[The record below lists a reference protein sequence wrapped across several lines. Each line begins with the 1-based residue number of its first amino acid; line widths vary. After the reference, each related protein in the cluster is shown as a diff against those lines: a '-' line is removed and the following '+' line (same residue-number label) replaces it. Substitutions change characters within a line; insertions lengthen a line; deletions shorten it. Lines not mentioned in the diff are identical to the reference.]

1 MSAAILFGILIG
13 FIIIGV
19 PVCFCIA
26 YSGIGFLLFTQ
37 MKPLILIAQRAL
49 NGMDSYT
56 LLAIP
61 LFTLAGYIMDKGGL
75 SKRLV
80 DFLEKACFW
89 IPGGMGTIT
98 VLCCAVF
105 AALTGSGP
113 ATVAGIGAI
122 MYPAMKN
129 GGYHADTSAGLLAC
143 GGALGPVI
151 PPSICMIVYGT
162 TMGVSVPAMFMA
174 AVVPGLLMAFFLIIT
189 NILVCKRQ
197 RVQQSRKHYSA
208 HEILVAFSHA
218 WGVLLL
224 PIVVLG
230 GIYGG
235 IFTPTEAAAICV
247 TFALILGVCYREL
260 TIRNLLDSL
269 IKTVET
275 SAMVIIIVGMSAILS
290 WILSATGIPAQ
301 IASAVVPYLGNKYV
315 YILVLLLILFLIG
328 CLMETVA
335 SMLILGPIL
344 VPIGLQLGMNDLHLS
359 MVFCIALVVGMV
371 TPPFGLNLFTACA
384 TTGQTFT
391 QVVRGMIPFLI
402 ALVVAVFVI
411 SFVPELS
418 LFLPRAMGLIS

>member
-1 MSAAILFGILIG
+1 MSALILFGILIG
-13 FIIIGV
+13 FILIGI

-26 YSGIGFLLFTQ
+26 YSGIGFLMFTQ

-80 DFLEKACFW
+80 EFLEKSCFW

-122 MYPAMKN
+122 MYPAMKS
-129 GGYHADTSAGLLAC
+129 GGYREETAAGLLAC

-174 AVVPGLLMAFFLIIT
+174 AIVPGLLMALFLIVT
-189 NILVCKRQ
+189 NIFVCKRQ
-197 RVQQSRKHYSA
+197 GVVQVRQHHSPG
-208 HEILVAFSHA
+208 EIWKAFTKA

-224 PIVVLG
+224 PIIVLG

-235 IFTPTEAAAICV
+235 VFTPTEASAICV
-247 TFALILGVCYREL
+247 AFALLLGVCYREL
-260 TIRNLLDSL
+260 NFKNLLDSL

-301 IASAVVPYLGNKYV
+301 IAATVVPYLGNKYI
-315 YILVLLLILFLIG
+315 YIIVLLLILFLIG

-344 VPIGLQLGMNDLHLS
+344 VPIGLALGMNDLHLS
-359 MVFCIALVVGMV
+359 MVFSLALVVGMV

-384 TTGQTFT
+384 TTNQTFT
-391 QVVRGMIPFLI
+391 QVVRGMIPYLI
-402 ALVVAVFVI
+402 ALVAAVVVAAFA
-411 SFVPELS
+411 PELS
-418 LFLPRAMGLIS
+418 LFLPRAMGLIA

>member
-1 MSAAILFGILIG
+1 MSAFVIFGILIG
-13 FIIIGV
+13 LILIGV

-37 MKPLILIAQRAL
+37 MKPLILVAQRAL

-105 AALTGSGP
+105 AALTGSGA

-122 MYPAMKN
+122 MYPAMMRANYNK
-129 GGYHADTSAGLLAC
+129 DTAAGLLAC

-174 AVVPGLLMAFFLIIT
+174 AIVPGILMALALIVT
-189 NILVCKRQ
+189 NIIVCKRQ
-197 RVQQSRKHYSA
+197 GIVQVKEHHSA
-208 HEILVAFSHA
+208 KEIWDAFKKA

-235 IFTPTEAAAICV
+235 FFTPTEASAICV
-247 TFALILGVCYREL
+247 TFALILGILYHEL
-260 TIRNLLDSL
+260 TLKNMFESMV
-269 IKTVET
+269 KTVET
-275 SAMVIIIVGMSAILS
+275 SAMVILIVGMSAILS

-301 IASAVVPYLGNKYV
+301 IAAKVVPYLGNKYV
-315 YILVLLLILFLIG
+315 YIIVLLLILFIIG

-344 VPIGLQLGMNDLHLS
+344 VPIGLQLGLNDLHLS
-359 MVFCIALVVGMV
+359 MIFCLALIVGMV

-384 TTGQTFT
+384 TTGRSFM
-391 QVVRGMIPFLI
+391 QVVKGMIPFII
-402 ALVVAVFVI
+402 ALIVSVCLA
-411 SFVPELS
+411 SFIPEIC
-418 LFLPRAMGLIS
+418 LFLPQTMGLA

>member
-1 MSAAILFGILIG
+1 MSAFIIFGILIG
-13 FIIIGV
+13 FIFLGV
-19 PVCFCIA
+19 PVCFSIA
-26 YSGIGFLLFTQ
+26 YSGIGYILSSQ
-37 MKPLILIAQRAL
+37 AQPLILIAQRSL
-49 NGMDSYT
+49 NGMDNYT

-61 LFTLAGYIMDKGGL
+61 LFTLAGFIMDKGGL

-80 DFLEKACFW
+80 AFLERAFFW
-89 IPGGMGTIT
+89 IPGGIGTIT

-113 ATVAGIGAI
+113 ATVAAIGAI
-122 MYPAMKN
+122 TYPAMKQA
-129 GGYHADTSAGLLAC
+129 GYRENSAAGLLAC

-162 TMGVSVPAMFMA
+162 TFGVSVPAMFMA
-174 AVVPGLLMAFFLIIT
+174 AVVPGLLMALFLIVT
-189 NILVCKRQ
+189 NIFVCKRQ
-197 RVQQSRKHYSA
+197 NVAQVKKSYTLR
-208 HEILVAFSHA
+208 EIWMSFTKS

-235 IFTPTEAAAICV
+235 IFTPTEASAVCV
-247 TFALILGVCYREL
+247 VFAVVLGICYREL
-260 TIRNLLDSL
+260 NLKNMLEAL
-269 IKTVET
+269 VKTVET

-301 IASAVVPYLGNKYV
+301 IAAKVVPFLGNQYV
-315 YILVLLLILFLIG
+315 YIIVLLIILFIIG

-344 VPIGLQLGMNDLHLS
+344 VPIGLELGVNELHLS
-359 MVFCIALVVGMV
+359 MIFCLALIVGMV

-384 TTGQTFT
+384 TTGQSFM
-391 QVVRGMIPFLI
+391 QVVKGMVPYMVALI
-402 ALVVAVFVI
+402 IAVIIV
-411 SFVPELS
+411 SFVPELA
-418 LFLPRAMGLIS
+418 LFLPHITGVT

>member
-1 MSAAILFGILIG
+1 MSAVILFGILIG
-13 FIIIGV
+13 FIAVGI

-26 YSGIGFLLFTQ
+26 YSGIGFLLFTH
-37 MKPLILIAQRAL
+37 MKPMILIAQRAL

-61 LFTLAGYIMDKGGL
+61 LFILAGYIMDKGGL

-80 DFLEKACFW
+80 DFLGKAFFW
-89 IPGGMGTIT
+89 LPGGMGTIT
-98 VLCCAVF
+98 VMCCAFF

-122 MYPAMKN
+122 MYPGMKN
-129 GGYHADTSAGLLAC
+129 AGYRKETAAGLLAC
-143 GGALGPVI
+143 SGALGPII

-162 TMGVSVPAMFMA
+162 AMSVSVPAMFMA
-174 AVVPGLLMAFFLIIT
+174 AIGPGVLIAAMLIVT
-189 NILVCKRQ
+189 NLIVCKRQ
-197 RVQQSRKHYSA
+197 NVQQNKTRYSIK
-208 HEILVAFSHA
+208 EIWESFKHA

-235 IFTPTEAAAICV
+235 AFTPTEAAAISV
-247 TFALILGVCYREL
+247 GFSFVLGICYREL
-260 TIRNLLDSL
+260 SIISLRDSL
-269 IKTVET
+269 LKTVET
-275 SAMVIIIVGMSAILS
+275 AAMVIIIVGMSSILS

-301 IASAVVPYLGNKYV
+301 LAAAAVPMLGNKYV
-315 YILVLLLILFLIG
+315 FMIVLLVILFLIG
-328 CLMETVA
+328 CIMETVA

-344 VPIGLQLGMNDLHLS
+344 VPIGLALGINDLHLA

-384 TTGQTFT
+384 TTEQSFAD
-391 QVVRGMIPFLI
+391 VVKGMVPFLI
-402 ALVVAVFVI
+402 TLILAVLIVA
-411 SFVPELS
+411 FVPELS
-418 LFLPRAMGLIS
+418 LFLPRAMGVI

>member
-1 MSAAILFGILIG
+1 MSAGILFGILIV
-13 FIIIGV
+13 FIFIGI

-37 MKPLILIAQRAL
+37 MKPMILIAQRAL

-61 LFTLAGYIMDKGGL
+61 LFTLAGYMMDKGGL

-89 IPGGMGTIT
+89 VPGGMGTIT
-98 VLCCAVF
+98 ILCCAVF
-105 AALTGSGP
+105 AALTGSGA

-122 MYPAMKN
+122 MYPAMKA
-129 GGYHADTSAGLLAC
+129 GGYHDDTAAGLLAC

-174 AVVPGLLMAFFLIIT
+174 AVVPGLLMALFLIIT
-189 NILVCKRQ
+189 NLIVCKKQ
-197 RVQQSRKHYSA
+197 GVVQQKKRASGK
-208 HEILVAFSHA
+208 EIWVSFTHA

-224 PIVVLG
+224 PVIVLG

-235 IFTPTEAAAICV
+235 FFTPTEAAAVCV
-247 TFALILGVCYREL
+247 AFALVLGICYREL
-260 TIRNLLDSL
+260 TFKNLMESL
-269 IKTVET
+269 LKTVET
-275 SAMVIIIVGMSAILS
+275 SSMVIIIVGMSAILS

-301 IASAVVPYLGNKYV
+301 IASTVVPFLGNRYV
-315 YILVLLLILFLIG
+315 YILVLLIILFIIG

-344 VPIGLQLGMNDLHLS
+344 VPVGIQLGMNDLHLS
-359 MVFCIALVVGMV
+359 IVFSLALVVGMV

-391 QVVRGMIPFLI
+391 QVVKGMIPFLI
-402 ALVVAVFVI
+402 ALVVAVIIVAL
-411 SFVPELS
+411 VPELS
-418 LFLPRAMGLIS
+418 LFLPRLIGLIQ

>member
-1 MSAAILFGILIG
+1 MSAVILFGILIG
-13 FIIIGV
+13 FIIIGI
-19 PVCFCIA
+19 PVCFSIA
-26 YSGIGFLLFTQ
+26 YSGIGFLLFTH
-37 MKPLILIAQRAL
+37 MKPLILIAQRSL

-61 LFTLAGYIMDKGGL
+61 LFTLAGYLMDKGGL

-80 DFLEKACFW
+80 AFLEKAFFW

-105 AALTGSGP
+105 AALTGSGA

-122 MYPAMKN
+122 MYPAMIS
-129 GGYHADTSAGLLAC
+129 GGYKKDSAAGLLAC

-174 AVVPGLLMAFFLIIT
+174 AIGPGIIMALCLIIA
-189 NILVCKRQ
+189 NILVCRKQNIRQ
-197 RVQQSRKHYSA
+197 AKTHYSLK
-208 HEILVAFSHA
+208 EIWEAFTHA

-224 PIVVLG
+224 PVIVLG

-235 IFTPTEAAAICV
+235 VFTPTEAAAVCV
-247 TFALILGVCYREL
+247 AFAVVLGICYREL
-260 TIRNLLDSL
+260 SIQNLMDSL

-275 SAMVIIIVGMSAILS
+275 SSMVIIIVGMSAILS

-301 IASAVVPYLGNKYV
+301 IASAVTPYLGNQYV
-315 YILVLLLILFLIG
+315 YIVVLLLILFAIG

-344 VPIGLQLGMNDLHLS
+344 VPIGLALGMDDLHLAI
-359 MVFCIALVVGMV
+359 VFSVALVVGMV

-384 TTGQTFT
+384 TTGQTFM
-391 QVVRGMIPFLI
+391 QVVKGMVPYLA
-402 ALVVAVFVI
+402 ALVAAVILVAFI
-411 SFVPELS
+411 PELS
-418 LFLPRAMGLIS
+418 LFLPRWMGLI

>member
-1 MSAAILFGILIG
+1 MSAFIIFGILIG
-13 FIIIGV
+13 FIFLGV
-19 PVCFCIA
+19 PVCFSIA
-26 YSGIGFLLFTQ
+26 YSGIGYILSSQ
-37 MKPLILIAQRAL
+37 AQPLILIAQRSL
-49 NGMDSYT
+49 NGMDNYT

-61 LFTLAGYIMDKGGL
+61 LFTLAGFIMDKGGL

-80 DFLEKACFW
+80 AFLERAFFW
-89 IPGGMGTIT
+89 IPGGIGTIT

-105 AALTGSGP
+105 AMKQ
-113 ATVAGIGAI
+113 AGYRENSA
-122 MYPAMKN
+122 
-129 GGYHADTSAGLLAC
+129 AGLLAC

-162 TMGVSVPAMFMA
+162 TFGVSVPAMFMA
-174 AVVPGLLMAFFLIIT
+174 AVVPGLLMALFLIVT
-189 NILVCKRQ
+189 NIFVCKRQ
-197 RVQQSRKHYSA
+197 NVAQVKKSYTLR
-208 HEILVAFSHA
+208 EIWMSFTKS

-235 IFTPTEAAAICV
+235 IFTPTEASAVCV
-247 TFALILGVCYREL
+247 VFAVVLGICYREL
-260 TIRNLLDSL
+260 NLKNMLEAL

-301 IASAVVPYLGNKYV
+301 IAAKVVPFLGNQYV
-315 YILVLLLILFLIG
+315 YIIVLLIILFIIG

-344 VPIGLQLGMNDLHLS
+344 VPIGLELGVNELHLS
-359 MVFCIALVVGMV
+359 MIFCLALIVGMV

-384 TTGQTFT
+384 TTGQSFM
-391 QVVRGMIPFLI
+391 QVVKGMVPYMVALI
-402 ALVVAVFVI
+402 IAVIIV
-411 SFVPELS
+411 SFVPELA
-418 LFLPRAMGLIS
+418 LFLPHITGVT